1 MRSTRHIAAA
11 RDAGAIAL
19 FALVCSCNRDSRL
32 EGRYSSTDGL
42 VDIEFK
48 DAHKANLST
57 KMGGATIEIDY
68 ERKGKEVK
76 MKFPDETVI
85 ATIGDDGCL
94 TLGDIPKPLC
104 KEKVASSN
112 FFKRAI
118 SREPRLEGRYA
129 SSPQGLFELEFKDN
143 NKVNQIT
150 LFGTT
155 EIDYE
160 VSGKEVKLKAPT
172 GTMVGTIG
180 DDGCLNFGG
189 FYGAM
194 CKRKIASS
202 GSSNAGPDAPAVAAT
217 APLVARGSSP
227 ASTEMPAGYL
237 QEMPTADRVL
247 ADFSGPDSVETRVRR
262 YKAVVFL
269 REALYVLANN
279 QNFTPDE
286 SRLHQGYTF
295 AESQLRSGS
304 AGVPGLTAKMD
315 SLCCGKP
322 AEVAIHRQIL
332 ERYFTPA
339 WQTAFL
345 AREEAIRERQEARR

>member
-1 MRSTRHIAAA
+1 MKSIRHIAVVP
-11 RDAGAIAL
+11 RAGAIAL
-19 FALVCSCNRDSRL
+19 LALICSCSRESRL

-42 VDIEFK
+42 VEMEFK

-57 KMGGATIEIDY
+57 KMGGGTLEFDY
-68 ERKGKEVK
+68 ERTGKEVK

-94 TLGDIPKPLC
+94 NLGAIPKPLC

-112 FFKRAI
+112 FLKRAI

-129 SSPQGLFELEFKDN
+129 SSPEGMFELEFKDN

-189 FYGAM
+189 FYGSM

-202 GSSNAGPDAPAVAAT
+202 GSSNAGPDVPAVAT
-217 APLVARGSSP
+217 APLGARGSSP

-262 YKAVVFL
+262 YKAAVFL
-269 REALYVLANN
+269 REALYVIANN
-279 QNFTPDE
+279 QNFTPEE

-332 ERYFTPA
+332 EHYFTPA

-345 AREEAIRERQEARR
+345 ARENAIREREEARR